1 MGISIEQWRQRIG
14 TFNQHWRCG
23 LFLPQLRPSTKYL
36 SLCIRVTL
44 FLLLLAHGVES
55 NPGPGSSNSSNL
67 EQPVSS
73 HIELQSYGRGRG
85 RGRGAEGIGRQ
96 NRGTGRRDRYA
107 VRDPFE
113 NERRGNRRITRSQS
127 ERMGQ
132 SSITS
137 WLGVEQSS
145 SQSHIVGTSSVSV
158 NSLGSGRIGT
168 GTTAST
174 QVNETD
180 DSEVDNESQPDRFC
194 DIGRERDMNS
204 GRDIR
209 GLRDENRDDLQST
222 GDVKELLIDIR
233 REMRYMNR
241 KFDKLENTMT
251 SLKQDNKT
259 LKKQNKHLTK
269 QVEELSSE
277 LQTVTEL
284 AKENERKNE
293 RLESQSR
300 RENLK
305 FFGIEESRKES
316 WDESENKVRKYIA
329 EGLNIDDTSI
339 QIERAHR
346 LGGSSTPRPI
356 IVKFSFFK
364 DKEKI
369 LRAYRQKKKAMRVNG
384 VQRDNAGEANIVG
397 QEEIAQSRDDND
409 IHSQVRVA
417 EDFVERVATDRT
429 KLFPFMQDCIREG
442 KNAYLRYDKLVV
454 DDIVHVYD
462 REKKVPVALQPPDK

>member
-1 MGISIEQWRQRIG
+1 
-14 TFNQHWRCG
+14 
-23 LFLPQLRPSTKYL
+23 
-36 SLCIRVTL
+36 
-44 FLLLLAHGVES
+44 
-55 NPGPGSSNSSNL
+55 
-67 EQPVSS
+67 
-73 HIELQSYGRGRG
+73 
-85 RGRGAEGIGRQ
+85 
-96 NRGTGRRDRYA
+96 
-107 VRDPFE
+107 
-113 NERRGNRRITRSQS
+113 
-127 ERMGQ
+127 
-132 SSITS
+132 
-137 WLGVEQSS
+137 
-145 SQSHIVGTSSVSV
+145 
-158 NSLGSGRIGT
+158 
-168 GTTAST
+168 
-174 QVNETD
+174 
-180 DSEVDNESQPDRFC
+180 
-194 DIGRERDMNS
+194 
-204 GRDIR
+204 
-209 GLRDENRDDLQST
+209 
-222 GDVKELLIDIR
+222 
-233 REMRYMNR
+233 MNR

-259 LKKQNKHLTK
+259 LKRQNKDLTK

-316 WDESENKVRKYIA
+316 WEESENKVRKYIA
-329 EGLNIDDTSI
+329 EGLNIDNANI

-369 LRAYRQKKKAMRVNG
+369 LRAYRQEKKAMRVNR
-384 VQRDNAGEANIVG
+384 VPRDNAGDANNVG
-397 QEEIAQSRDDND
+397 QEESYQSRDDNN

-462 REKKVPVALQPPDK
+462 REKKVPVAFQPSDK